1 MAKKRQFSEA
11 MSHARHYTDTI
22 AEIVERTSK
31 GGAALNN
38 GDVDMRRFAALSC
51 FLVAA
56 MAFTETS
63 VSAQERDAIPR
74 PALLE
79 GLLACRSITVADE
92 RLACFDR
99 ASEAFDV
106 AERQG
111 EVTVVDQA
119 QAQETRTRLFGLNL
133 NGTNLWGRLRQ
144 DTPVESIETTLV
156 RASTDA
162 RGRAVLVLADGSTW
176 RQVDSERINGRL
188 REGVPVR
195 IRQAAIGSFL
205 LSVDGARS
213 VRARRDQ

>member
-1 MAKKRQFSEA
+1 
-11 MSHARHYTDTI
+11 
-22 AEIVERTSK
+22 
-31 GGAALNN
+31 
-38 GDVDMRRFAALSC
+38 MRRFETLACLLLAVAALP
-51 FLVAA
+51 V
-56 MAFTETS
+56 TS
-63 VSAQERDAIPR
+63 VSAQDRDAIAR

-79 GLLACRSITVADE
+79 SLLACRSIAATEA

-133 NGTNLWGRLRQ
+133 EGANLWGRLRQ
-144 DTPVESIETTLV
+144 DAPVQSIETTLV
-156 RASTDA
+156 RASTDG

-188 REGVPVR
+188 REGAPVT
-195 IRQAAIGSFL
+195 IRQGAIGSFL
-205 LSVDGARS
+205 LSVNGARS

>member
-1 MAKKRQFSEA
+1 
-11 MSHARHYTDTI
+11 
-22 AEIVERTSK
+22 
-31 GGAALNN
+31 
-38 GDVDMRRFAALSC
+38 MRRFYAFSC
-51 FLVAA
+51 LIFAVAA
-56 MAFTETS
+56 APVTT
-63 VSAQERDAIPR
+63 VSAQDRDAIAR

-79 GLLACRSITVADE
+79 SLLACRSITTADA
-92 RLACFDR
+92 RLACFDG
-99 ASEAFDV
+99 ASEAFDI

-133 NGTNLWGRLRQ
+133 EGANLWGRLRQ
-144 DTPVESIETTLV
+144 DDAVDSIETTLV
-156 RASTDA
+156 RGSTDG

-176 RQVDSERINGRL
+176 RQVDSDRINARL

-195 IRQAAIGSFL
+195 IRQAAVGSFL